1 METLIQ
7 LTEILALFS
16 ASALCIYLIVVL
28 IRFNALLQVLQ
39 REFVDLNKNLKP
51 ILENLN
57 AITDKLRLIAIKVD
71 EQVNMVQGVFV
82 AFRRITE
89 NVTRF
94 EERFQQLLEE
104 PLMRVSALFG
114 NVINRVASMFGRRS
128 QDIF

>member
-1 METLIQ
+1 VETLIH
-7 LTEILALFS
+7 LSIIIALFS

-28 IRFNALLQVLQ
+28 TRFNAFLMILQ

-57 AITDKLRLIAIKVD
+57 SISDKLRLIAIKVD

-82 AFRRITE
+82 AFKRITE

-94 EERFQQLLEE
+94 EERFQQMLEE
-104 PLMRVSALFG
+104 PLMRVSELFSS
-114 NVINRVASMFGRRS
+114 IFNRLISMFGRRQ

>member
-1 METLIQ
+1 METLIH
-7 LTEILALFS
+7 LSIILALFS

-28 IRFNALLQVLQ
+28 TRFNAFLQILQ
-39 REFVDLNKNLKP
+39 HELVDLNKNLKP

-57 AITDKLRLIAIKVD
+57 TMTDKLRMIASKVD

-82 AFRRITE
+82 AFKRITE

-94 EERFQQLLEE
+94 EERFQQMLEE

-114 NVINRVASMFGRRS
+114 NVINRVVSLLGRRS

>member
-1 METLIQ
+1 METLIR
-7 LTEILALFS
+7 LTIILALSS

-28 IRFNALLQVLQ
+28 VRFNALLQVLQ
-39 REFVDLNKNLKP
+39 RELVDLNKNLKP

-82 AFRRITE
+82 AFKRITE

-94 EERFQQLLEE
+94 EERFQQILEE

-114 NVINRVASMFGRRS
+114 NVINRVVSMFRRRS
-128 QDIF
+128 QDFF

>member
-7 LTEILALFS
+7 LTKILALS
-16 ASALCIYLIVVL
+16 CASALCIYLIVVL
-28 IRFNALLQVLQ
+28 VRFNALLQVLQ
-39 REFVDLNKNLKP
+39 RELIDLNKNLKP

-82 AFRRITE
+82 AFKRITE

-94 EERFQQLLEE
+94 EERFQQILEE

-114 NVINRVASMFGRRS
+114 NVISRIVSMFGQRS
-128 QDIF
+128 

>member
-1 METLIQ
+1 VETLIQ
-7 LTEILALFS
+7 LTKILALSS

-28 IRFNALLQVLQ
+28 VRFNAFLQILQ
-39 REFVDLNKNLKP
+39 RELIDLNKNLKP

-57 AITDKLRLIAIKVD
+57 AIADKVRLIAIKVD

-82 AFRRITE
+82 AFKRITE

-114 NVINRVASMFGRRS
+114 NVINRVVSMFRQRS
-128 QDIF
+128 QDFF

>member
-7 LTEILALFS
+7 IAKILALFS

-28 IRFNALLQVLQ
+28 IRFNDLLQVLQ
-39 REFVDLNKNLKP
+39 RELVDLNKNLKP

-82 AFRRITE
+82 AFKRITE

-114 NVINRVASMFGRRS
+114 NVINRVASMFGRRT

>member
-7 LTEILALFS
+7 ITIILALFS

-28 IRFNALLQVLQ
+28 VRFNTLLQVLQ
-39 REFVDLNKNLKP
+39 REFIDLNKNLKP

-57 AITDKLRLIAIKVD
+57 AITDRLRLIASKVD

-104 PLMRVSALFG
+104 PLMRVSALFA
-114 NVINRVASMFGRRS
+114 NVINRVISMFGRRS
-128 QDIF
+128 QDYF

>member
-7 LTEILALFS
+7 LTKILALSS

-28 IRFNALLQVLQ
+28 VRFNALLLVLQ
-39 REFVDLNKNLKP
+39 RELIELNKNLKP

-82 AFRRITE
+82 AFKRITE
-89 NVTRF
+89 NVARF
-94 EERFQQLLEE
+94 EERFQ
-104 PLMRVSALFG
+104 
-114 NVINRVASMFGRRS
+114 
-128 QDIF
+128 

>member
-7 LTEILALFS
+7 IAKILALFS

-28 IRFNALLQVLQ
+28 VRFNALLLVLQ
-39 REFVDLNKNLKP
+39 REFIDLNKNLKP

-82 AFRRITE
+82 AFKRITE

-94 EERFQQLLEE
+94 EERFQYLLEE
-104 PLMRVSALFG
+104 PLMRVSALFS
-114 NVINRVASMFGRRS
+114 NVINRVVSMFGRRS
-128 QDIF
+128 QDIL

>member
-7 LTEILALFS
+7 VSKILALFS

-28 IRFNALLQVLQ
+28 TRFNTFLQILQ
-39 REFVDLNKNLKP
+39 GELVDLNKNLKP

-57 AITDKLRLIAIKVD
+57 AMTDKLRQIASKVD
-71 EQVNMVQGVFV
+71 EQVNMVHGVFA
-82 AFRRITE
+82 AFKRISE

-114 NVINRVASMFGRRS
+114 NVFNRVVSMFGRSS

>member
-1 METLIQ
+1 VETLIH
-7 LTEILALFS
+7 LSIILALFS

-28 IRFNALLQVLQ
+28 TRFNAFLQILQ
-39 REFVDLNKNLKP
+39 RELVDLNKNLKP
-51 ILENLN
+51 ILENIN
-57 AITDKLRLIAIKVD
+57 TMTDKLRLITSKVD

-94 EERFQQLLEE
+94 EERFQQMLEE
-104 PLMRVSALFG
+104 PLLRVSALFG
-114 NVINRVASMFGRRS
+114 NVINRVVSLLGRRS

>member
-1 METLIQ
+1 VETLIR
-7 LTEILALFS
+7 LTIILALSS

-28 IRFNALLQVLQ
+28 VRFNALLQVLQ
-39 REFVDLNKNLKP
+39 RELVDLNKNLKP

-82 AFRRITE
+82 AFKRITE
-89 NVTRF
+89 NVARF
-94 EERFQQLLEE
+94 EERFQYLLEE

-114 NVINRVASMFGRRS
+114 NVINRVVSMFGRRS
-128 QDIF
+128 QDIL

>member
-1 METLIQ
+1 METLIH
-7 LTEILALFS
+7 LSIILALFS

-28 IRFNALLQVLQ
+28 TRFNAFLQILQ
-39 REFVDLNKNLKP
+39 RELVDLNKNLKP
-51 ILENLN
+51 ILENIN
-57 AITDKLRLIAIKVD
+57 TMTDKLRLIASKVD

-94 EERFQQLLEE
+94 EERFQQMLEE
-104 PLMRVSALFG
+104 PLLRVSALFG
-114 NVINRVASMFGRRS
+114 NVINRVVSLLGRRS

>member
-7 LTEILALFS
+7 LTKILALFS

-28 IRFNALLQVLQ
+28 VRLNALLQVLQ
-39 REFVDLNKNLKP
+39 RELIDLNKNLKP

-57 AITDKLRLIAIKVD
+57 AITDKLRLIASKVD
-71 EQVNMVQGVFV
+71 EQVNMVHGVFV

-114 NVINRVASMFGRRS
+114 NVINRVVSMFGRRS

>member
-1 METLIQ
+1 VETLIQ
-7 LTEILALFS
+7 FAKTLALFS

-39 REFVDLNKNLKP
+39 RELVDLNKNLKP

-82 AFRRITE
+82 AFKRITE

-104 PLMRVSALFG
+104 PLLRVSALFS
-114 NVINRVASMFGRRS
+114 NVINRIVSMFGRRS
-128 QDIF
+128 QDFF

>member
-1 METLIQ
+1 VETLIR
-7 LTEILALFS
+7 LTIILALSS

-57 AITDKLRLIAIKVD
+57 AIMDKLRLIAIKVD